1 MNQPIDA
8 GEQQI
13 TISVSLGL
21 AEIGEGC
28 FDLQG
33 LIRRADQA
41 LYVTKETGRGRITA
55 WVEEMGV
62 RR

>member
-1 MNQPIDA
+1 MCED
-8 GEQQI
+8 
-13 TISVSLGL
+13 
-21 AEIGEGC
+21 C

-55 WVEEMGV
+55 WTENMRA